1 MKKYNSRKMLVED
14 VFVGGKYRIFREF
27 CKEKQIFYIGS
38 IKEKTIG
45 EFSEVRGVGKVRLK
59 QVLDKL
65 ETLGIILDL
74 ENSKILFNIDKLKVK
89 ERDNLKSLKIS
100 DEFSESKF
108 RILRKYCEDRK
119 IVTLFDMTNKDIN
132 DFKEEKGIG
141 KKRYKDFIENL
152 IKVTESKN
160 IKKVDEIAKIALDN
174 LNSEESLTIIARLI
188 EELSLQETA
197 EVLEVNF
204 EKAKQI
210 ENKAL
215 NSIQSTLDKYNALK
229 SLKLM
234 AKSFKKFSLE
244 NLERANSDEKI
255 LITNLIKKEEFKGI
269 SYVESTNT
277 AYFNIVNE
285 ETA

>member
-1 MKKYNSRKMLVED
+1 
-14 VFVGGKYRIFREF
+14 
-27 CKEKQIFYIGS
+27 
-38 IKEKTIG
+38 
-45 EFSEVRGVGKVRLK
+45 
-59 QVLDKL
+59 
-65 ETLGIILDL
+65 
-74 ENSKILFNIDKLKVK
+74 
-89 ERDNLKSLKIS
+89 
-100 DEFSESKF
+100 KF
-108 RILRKYCEDRK
+108 RILRKYCENRK